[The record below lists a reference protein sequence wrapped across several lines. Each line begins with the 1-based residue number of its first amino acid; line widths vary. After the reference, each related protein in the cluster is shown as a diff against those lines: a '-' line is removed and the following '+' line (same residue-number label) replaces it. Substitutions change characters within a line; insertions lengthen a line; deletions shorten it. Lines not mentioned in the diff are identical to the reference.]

1 MTYSRVIVP
10 LDGSELAECALP
22 LALALC
28 RKTGAAPVLVTVVQ
42 TPSSATRQKP
52 LVTVVA
58 GRSPETS
65 AERPA
70 GGSARP
76 GGEAYARREAETYL
90 ERVEAVARAT
100 EGRVTGEIA
109 EGDPASEIIRLARGI
124 KADVIVMATRGRSGL
139 VRGLLGSVTDR
150 VTLGS
155 PVPVLIVRAE
165 NAPDTVENAGRI
177 ATVVLPLDGSELA
190 ETALPHAATVAE
202 GCGAKVVLLTVLAPG
217 SSEYESAEATEYLD
231 RVAFRLRPQV
241 REVLPRVVSGDP
253 RAEIVL
259 MAQTGPQSVVVMTT
273 RGASGLSRW
282 VLGSVADGV
291 ARTASVPTMVVPPVG
306 ALFGLAIH

>member
-1 MTYSRVIVP
+1 MP
-10 LDGSELAECALP
+10 LDGSELAERALP

-42 TPSSATRQKP
+42 APSSPTRRKP

-65 AERPA
+65 AERPEA
-70 GGSARP
+70 GQAHP
-76 GGEAYARREAETYL
+76 GVETPARREAEKYL
-90 ERVEAVARAT
+90 ERVQAIT
-100 EGRVTGEIA
+100 RVTEERVTSQIA

-165 NAPDTVENAGRI
+165 NAPDTVEEAGGI

-190 ETALPHAATVAE
+190 ETALPHAAAVAE
-202 GCGAKVVLLTVLAPG
+202 GFGARVVLLTVLAPG
-217 SSEYESAEATEYLD
+217 SSEHESEAASEYLD
-231 RVAFRLRPQV
+231 RVAVMLRPRV

-253 RAEIVL
+253 RAEIV
-259 MAQTGPQSVVVMTT
+259 AAAHAERQPVVVMTT

-306 ALFGLAIH
+306 PLFGPALH

>member
-1 MTYSRVIVP
+1 
-10 LDGSELAECALP
+10 LDGSELAERALP

-42 TPSSATRQKP
+42 APSSATRQKP

-65 AERPA
+65 ADRTAA
-70 GGSARP
+70 GPARP
-76 GGEAYARREAETYL
+76 SVETHSRHEAEMYMD
-90 ERVEAVARAT
+90 RVQAVARAT
-100 EGRVTGEIA
+100 DGRVTGEIA

-165 NAPDTVENAGRI
+165 NAPDTAEEAGEI
-177 ATVVLPLDGSELA
+177 ETVVLPLDGSELA
-190 ETALPHAATVAE
+190 ETALRHAATVAE
-202 GCGAKVVLLTVLAPG
+202 GFGAKVVLLTVLAPG
-217 SSEYESAEATEYLD
+217 SSEYEAAEAFEYLG
-231 RVAFRLRPQV
+231 RVAFSLRPQV

-253 RAEIVL
+253 RAEIVAL
-259 MAQTGPQSVVVMTT
+259 AQTEPKTVVVMTT

-282 VLGSVADGV
+282 VRGSVADGV
-291 ARTASVPTMVVPPVG
+291 ARTGSVPTMVVPPVG
-306 ALFGLAIH
+306 VLFGPAIH